1 MAMPIPS
8 VTGGAAGPSASGD
21 AANGN
26 TMFNNGGL
34 TVNSNNPW
42 MMAGVVAGVVF
53 VLWLLMRKKK

>member
-1 MAMPIPS
+1 MAAPIPS

-34 TVNSNNPW
+34 TVNRNNPW
-42 MMAGVVAGVVF
+42 MIAVAIAAVVL
-53 VLWLLMRKKK
+53 VLWFLSRKKK